1 MYGKE
6 FINDF
11 SRLGEIIRESL
22 SSGIEN
28 SFLKEAVTLSCKNN
42 YLFTPN
48 MVGYAL
54 KYISESYLNCEK
66 LTAWLSCYPVT
77 GVARPGKAGIVMA
90 GNIPLVGFH
99 DFLSVMASGH
109 RAEIKLSS
117 KDPYLLPALSK
128 ELCRISGFWK
138 ERITFADRIEKDIVC
153 MLITGGSQALSH
165 FREEYASVPRIE
177 RSSRSS
183 LAVLDGNESLEELS
197 LLSEDIFL
205 YYGMG
210 CRSVSFLLLPQGYDV
225 KELIAPLSVFSHELQ
240 SEDFRQA
247 YRYRKAL
254 LLSEG
259 ADFTDGGF
267 FILRNSSSFPPPL
280 GVVNYSYYT
289 KRDDAKNIIEINRDK
304 LQCIVGNHL
313 PFCNIT
319 FGSGQKPSLGDY
331 ADGIDTLNFLMNFD

>member
-11 SRLGEIIRESL
+11 SRLGEIISEAL
-22 SSGIEN
+22 TSGLKN

-54 KYISESYLNCEK
+54 KFITKSYLDTEK
-66 LTAWLSCYPVT
+66 LTAWLSCYPSA
-77 GVARPGKAGIVMA
+77 GVPSSGKVGIVMA

-99 DFLSVMASGH
+99 DFLSVMASGY

-117 KDPYLLPALSK
+117 KDPYLLPAICK
-128 ELCRISGFWK
+128 VLCRISGFWK
-138 ERITFADRIEKDIVC
+138 ERIIFTDRIEKDVVC
-153 MLITGGSQALSH
+153 MLLTGGSQALSY

-183 LAVLDGNESLEELS
+183 LALLDGNESPGELS

-210 CRSVSFLLLPQGYDV
+210 CRSVNFLLLPQGYDL
-225 KELIAPLSVFSHELQ
+225 KELIAPLSVFSHELH

-254 LLSEG
+254 LLSEKE
-259 ADFTDGGF
+259 DFTDGGF

-280 GVVNYSYYT
+280 GVVNYSFYS
-289 KRDDAKNIIEINRDK
+289 KMEDAKNIIENNSDK
-304 LQCIVGNHL
+304 LQCVVGNHL
-313 PFCNIT
+313 PFCNIA
-319 FGSGQKPSLGDY
+319 FGSAQKTVTLG
-331 ADGIDTLNFLMNFD
+331 LC